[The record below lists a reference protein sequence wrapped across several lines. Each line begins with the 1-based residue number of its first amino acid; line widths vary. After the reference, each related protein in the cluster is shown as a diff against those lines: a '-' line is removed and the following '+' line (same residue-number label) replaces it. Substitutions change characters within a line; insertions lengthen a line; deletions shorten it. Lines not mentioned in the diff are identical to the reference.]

1 MAVPERKPPA
11 QFEGKTV
18 RQIEAIL
25 IARRVD
31 RIVRERLERPA
42 AVQRAKVLANALT
55 TLTPRKLNF

>member
-1 MAVPERKPPA
+1 MPERKTPA
-11 QFEGKTV
+11 QFNGKTV

-31 RIVRERLERPA
+31 RIVSERLERPA

>member
-1 MAVPERKPPA
+1 MAVRKTPA
-11 QFEGKTV
+11 QLEGKTV

-31 RIVRERLERPA
+31 RIVNERVERPA

>member
-1 MAVPERKPPA
+1 MAVRKSPA
-11 QFEGKTV
+11 QLEGKTV

-31 RIVRERLERPA
+31 RIVNERAERPA

-55 TLTPRKLNF
+55 TLTPRKLNL

>member
-1 MAVPERKPPA
+1 MRKTPA
-11 QFEGKTV
+11 QLEGKTV

-31 RIVRERLERPA
+31 RIVNERLERPA
-42 AVQRAKVLANALT
+42 AVQRAKVLSNALT

>member
-1 MAVPERKPPA
+1 MAVRKTPA
-11 QFEGKTV
+11 LLEGKTA

-31 RIVRERLERPA
+31 RIVNERVERPA

>member
-1 MAVPERKPPA
+1 MAVPERKAPA

-31 RIVRERLERPA
+31 RIVSERLERPA

>member
-1 MAVPERKPPA
+1 MAVPERKAPA
-11 QFEGKTV
+11 LLAGKTV

-31 RIVRERLERPA
+31 RIVSERLERPA
-42 AVQRAKVLANALT
+42 AVQRAKVLASALT

>member
-1 MAVPERKPPA
+1 MRKTPA
-11 QFEGKTV
+11 QFEGKTA

-31 RIVRERLERPA
+31 RIVNERLERHA
-42 AVQRAKVLANALT
+42 AVQRANVLANALT

>member
-1 MAVPERKPPA
+1 MAVRKTPA
-11 QFEGKTV
+11 QLEGKTV

-31 RIVRERLERPA
+31 RIVNERVERPA

-55 TLTPRKLNF
+55 TLTPRKLNL